1 MNTKQVIVHDTQVR
15 QIKNNLHYP
24 TLDYADY
31 NEELRKQKEWRDEND
46 CVTFNNHNMEA
57 VQQLVD
63 SRIGQE
69 IEYYD
74 DWRKMWDKGIL
85 SRTHYDGNVIP
96 FFIQVNPKYETRV
109 STIRIQYEH

>member
-69 IEYYD
+69 IRY
-74 DWRKMWDKGIL
+74 MGNSIL
-85 SRTHYDGNVIP
+85 GAMEVLYGVEDGVAHGRTY
-96 FFIQVNPKYETRV
+96 
-109 STIRIQYEH
+109 